1 MSPTLAANC
10 PSDRLC
16 CSAVLLSSLPTQAR
30 HRRAA
35 ARQSSPAVERSCSAA
50 GIEFSTTATSTPSI
64 KKRKLAQRVYD
75 RDDQV
80 RHALCLASLTATAF
94 RPPAALSFCQF
105 PLPSKTLAC
114 ESESAGA
121 VS

>member
-35 ARQSSPAVERSCSAA
+35 ARQSSPAVERSCSTA

-80 RHALCLASLTATAF
+80 RHALCLASFTAAT
-94 RPPAALSFCQF
+94 FC
-105 PLPSKTLAC
+105 PLLAC
-114 ESESAGA
+114 PSASFPCLRKPSRVK
-121 VS
+121 VSLQVQ